1 MNDFSTEICSAR
13 AVRRRRRDHERD
25 PPREARQQ
33 LRAQLQ
39 GVREVG
45 CERRGQAG
53 PLLLGPGQR
62 EHYSEH

>member
-1 MNDFSTEICSAR
+1 MSMISAR
-13 AVRRRRRDHERD
+13 TLRRRRRDHERN

-33 LRAQLQ
+33 LRAELQ

-53 PLLLGPGQR
+53 PLLLGPGQG
-62 EHYSEH
+62 EHDSEQ